1 MPKKKSKSKRGG
13 KREGARRPL
22 KYGEPIKVIQIK
34 CPESKVKEFRLM
46 AYDWLGQ
53 FIIKKE
59 K

>member
-1 MPKKKSKSKRGG
+1 MPKKKSKRGG
-13 KREGARRPL
+13 IREGARRPL

-46 AYDWLGQ
+46 AYEWLNQ
-53 FIIKKE
+53 FIVKKE

>member
-1 MPKKKSKSKRGG
+1 MPKRKSKRGG
-13 KREGARRPL
+13 KREGSGKPL

-46 AYDWLGQ
+46 AYEWLRQ
-53 FIIKKE
+53 FIVKKE